1 MATIKAAMTEVT
13 ALLARNAVAAGNS
26 EVTAALVR
34 AAVAAGNSQLTA
46 PLARIAVAARNSE
59 VIPLFARIAVAAR
72 NSEVIAS
79 LARTAVAAGNSEVT
93 ASLARIAV
101 AARNSEVTASL
112 ASTTVAAGGVVSIV
126 GWIAIAFGLATVAG
140 GVAYVVYRTAKG
152 YHKLIDS
159 TDAVLDLA
167 ITEVLQWQYSTA
179 HEDNNT
185 ERVSKEKRLQLLGKY
200 ENLTRS
206 SKCCVLQRCLGG
218 GISMLV

>member
-1 MATIKAAMTEVT
+1 MATIKTAMIGLGNIAEGTSMTEVT
-13 ALLARNAVAAGNS
+13 ALLPRIAVAAGNSEMTASLARTALAAGNS
-26 EVTAALVR
+26 EVTAL
-34 AAVAAGNSQLTA
+34 
-46 PLARIAVAARNSE
+46 LAR
-59 VIPLFARIAVAAR
+59 L
-72 NSEVIAS
+72 
-79 LARTAVAAGNSEVT
+79 
-93 ASLARIAV
+93 AV

-112 ASTTVAAGGVVSIV
+112 VRTAVAAVNSEVTAS
-126 GWIAIAFGLATVAG
+126 LATTAVAAAEVLPIFGYLALAVSLATFVG

-159 TDAVLDLA
+159 TAVLDLA

>member
-1 MATIKAAMTEVT
+1 MATIKKIKTAMIGLGNIAEGTSMTEVT
-13 ALLARNAVAAGNS
+13 ALLPRIAVAAGNSEMTASLARTALAAGNS
-26 EVTAALVR
+26 EVTAL
-34 AAVAAGNSQLTA
+34 
-46 PLARIAVAARNSE
+46 LASIAVAARNSE
-59 VIPLFARIAVAAR
+59 ATASLVRTAVAAG
-72 NSEVIAS
+72 NFEVTAW
-79 LARTAVAAGNSEVT
+79 LARTAVAAAEVLPIFGYL
-93 ASLARIAV
+93 ALAVSLAI
-101 AARNSEVTASL
+101 
-112 ASTTVAAGGVVSIV
+112 
-126 GWIAIAFGLATVAG
+126 FAG